1 MSARIS
7 HEKSV
12 IDNLVYCWWYW
23 VSPLVWAS
31 GRFAILP
38 TANYIKEETIF
49 TLKPGTGRMALGE
62 QLYVQ

>member
-12 IDNLVYCWWYW
+12 IDNLVIAGGYW

-38 TANYIKEETIF
+38 TANCLSKKRRY
-49 TLKPGTGRMALGE
+49 LPLSQGPDVWR
-62 QLYVQ
+62 